1 MFCGTTMACLLPL
14 LPILCVLLC
23 LSRQCDAR
31 AFDAGGAPKV
41 MIITM
46 FDAEADVW
54 FNIPEFDVLAR
65 NVTFPGLS
73 PLFPAVH
80 CTADCSVCLATTG
93 QAEIN
98 AASTMSALLFAGP
111 FNLTSTYFL
120 IAGIAGVNP
129 KAATI
134 GAVTFAR
141 YAVQVGLQYE
151 FDAREVA
158 GEFSTG
164 YFAQGARAPGQVPG
178 WWYGTEVFEVNDAL
192 RQIAFGYAQT
202 AVLSDTV
209 DAQGA
214 RGMYGNLSVFAAG
227 ATSPGV
233 VLCDTATSDTYWSG
247 DLLSEAFENTTKVFT
262 NGTGEYC
269 TTQQEDNATLNV
281 LMRAALFHL
290 VDFGR
295 IIIMRSASDFD
306 RPHPGQDGVTNLLG
320 PAPGFTPALL
330 NLHLAGVKVVQGILG
345 EWDSRFAKGIKA
357 KNYIGDVFGTLGGSP
372 DFGH

>member
-1 MFCGTTMACLLPL
+1 
-14 LPILCVLLC
+14 
-23 LSRQCDAR
+23 
-31 AFDAGGAPKV
+31 
-41 MIITM
+41 

-247 DLLSEAFENTTKVFT
+247 DLLGEAFENTTKVFT
-262 NGTGEYC
+262 DGTGEYC

-306 RPHPGQDGVTNLLG
+306 RPHPGQDGITNLLG

-357 KNYIGDVFGTLGGSP
+357 KNYIGDVFGTLGGDP